1 MEHCGLCDRLQISK
15 AAKRQGI
22 GNNSL
27 FLLYQIGQVI
37 FSPLLCDK
45 VKEKYGRAKRI
56 SDESPRRGKDVSLNN
71 APRHKR
77 SRRFRPFAWLHP
89 CKEISSS
96 SLRSVKW
103 MSLRCTCNTPS
114 LAKSISVRM
123 ALAVVILEK
132 AARSSRVICTMRR
145 PSRE

>member
-1 MEHCGLCDRLQISK
+1 MNVDGLESKCRASAFPEGTHPARLS
-15 AAKRQGI
+15 
-22 GNNSL
+22 
-27 FLLYQIGQVI
+27 
-37 FSPLLCDK
+37 DK
-45 VKEKYGRAKRI
+45 VKEKYGRAKRN
-56 SDESPRRGKDVSLNN
+56 SDESPHRGKDMSLYY

-77 SRRFRPFAWLHP
+77 FHRFRRFRSFAGLHP

-96 SLRSVKW
+96 SLRSVKR
-103 MSLRCTCNTPS
+103 MSLPCTCNTPS